1 MKIDEDWRQ
10 RQCSILFPSVPSPVK
25 WKILTQYFPNP
36 SSSPLFPSPLF
47 PWSGR
52 RLTPETVF
60 VIVPYCPFCCE
71 AKIRSPS
78 PKSFVPSSFHCFG
91 LQEVLVCRKHN
102 SAGNLFLKSWFFNG
116 NCLLKKLCNC
126 HFGFWVLIW
135 RFCIRFMDQFCFLF
149 ISCGAL
155 FVVNLPFK
163 LVVFSLHFVD
173 KFSW

>member
-25 WKILTQYFPNP
+25 RKILTQHFPNP
-36 SSSPLFPSPLF
+36 SSSPLFPSPMF

-60 VIVPYCPFCCE
+60 VIVPCCPFCCE

-78 PKSFVPSSFHCFG
+78 PKSFVPSSLHCFG
-91 LQEVLVCRKHN
+91 LQEVLVCRKPN
-102 SAGNLFLKSWFFNG
+102 SAGNLFMKSWFFNG
-116 NCLLKKLCNC
+116 NCLLKKLCSC

>member
-116 NCLLKKLCNC
+116 NYVIAILGFEYW
-126 HFGFWVLIW
+126 FGDFVSDLWINFV
-135 RFCIRFMDQFCFLF
+135 FLF